1 MDYFIIELQLIEGK
15 TFQVNLEDSKM
26 NCEYM
31 LTALMFFQMETTL
44 VCQINHEL
52 EMLNNMSGNTRD
64 QARKVEETYK
74 NLFLVRS
81 ILRDVKQLYCLGI

>member
-1 MDYFIIELQLIEGK
+1 
-15 TFQVNLEDSKM
+15 M

-31 LTALMFFQMETTL
+31 LTTLMFFQMETTV
-44 VCQINHEL
+44 VCQINEEL
-52 EMLNNMSGNTRD
+52 EILNNMSGNTRD

-74 NLFLVRS
+74 NLYLVRS

>member
-1 MDYFIIELQLIEGK
+1 
-15 TFQVNLEDSKM
+15 M

-31 LTALMFFQMETTL
+31 LTTLMFFQMETTL
-44 VCQINHEL
+44 LCQINEEL
-52 EMLNNMSGNTRD
+52 EILNNMSGNTRD

-74 NLFLVRS
+74 NLYLVRS